1 MGNFKVIDVQ
11 QAEMINN
18 FKNAK
23 QKLLET
29 SAAILFNQICM
40 INQSTPTTD
49 SGTL

>member
-1 MGNFKVIDVQ
+1 VGSFTVIDVQ

-18 FKNAK
+18 LKNAM

-29 SAAILFNQICM
+29 VAVILFYQICR
-40 INQSTPTTD
+40 INQLTPTVD